1 MLKNLRIKNYALV
14 EDLDIEFYPGLNVLT
29 GATGAGKS
37 IIVGAVNLVLGERV
51 TTEMVRTGA
60 EEAIIEGIFEI
71 GSKDLIQKLLA
82 SLGILLD
89 ENILI
94 IRREVSSKGASR
106 CFVND
111 KQVTLA
117 NLKLIGDRL
126 ADLHGQHQHQS
137 LLNISNH
144 LEYLDNFGD
153 LNQLKEEVSQIYF
166 QLRSKIKELDE
177 IQKSEKENQ
186 EKKQLYSF
194 QVNEIERANL
204 SLGEDEKLLE
214 GKKIL
219 ENIEILHQILSTA
232 YKELYDSE
240 NSVSQRL
247 SFSKKELDKAS
258 QIDSKF
264 KDYTKALETSLI
276 QISDISRFF
285 EKYLNNLEFDPQ
297 RLEEIRER
305 LNLINS
311 LKKKYGSEISEIF
324 KYAEELL
331 KKLDLFE
338 NLDEKIESLN
348 KEIEVLAKTLKKN
361 VLLLSDKRKEKG
373 EELAKKMKKELSFL
387 GMEKTEFEVRISY
400 KEDECGLL
408 ELNGKKYYVDEKGI
422 DNIEF
427 FVSPNPGEEL
437 KPLAKIASGGE
448 ISRIMLGL
456 KSILAKS
463 DRIPTMIFDEVDVG
477 IGGEVADS
485 VGKRL
490 KSLSSNHQIICI
502 THLQQIASQ
511 AQHHFKVFKETE
523 KQRTVTK
530 IKELNEKERVKE
542 IARMISGE
550 KISELTLKHAK
561 EMIKD
566 NKSNAD

>member
-1 MLKNLRIKNYALV
+1 MLKDLRIKNYALV

-37 IIVGAVNLVLGERV
+37 IIVGAVNLVLGERA

-94 IRREVSSKGASR
+94 IRREVSSKGASK

-153 LNQLKEEVSQIYF
+153 SNQLKEEVSQIYF

-219 ENIEILHQILSTA
+219 ENIEILHQILSSA

-305 LNLINS
+305 FNLINS

-348 KEIEVLAKTLKKN
+348 KEIEILAETLKKN

-373 EELAKKMKKELSFL
+373 EELAKKIKKELSFL
-387 GMEKTEFEVRISY
+387 GMEKTEFGVKILYR
-400 KEDECGLL
+400 EDENGLL
-408 ELNGKKYYVDEKGI
+408 RMDDKKYYVDEKGI

-511 AQHHFKVFKETE
+511 AFHHFKVFKETE

>member
-37 IIVGAVNLVLGERV
+37 IIVGAVNLVLGERA

-71 GSKDLIQKLLA
+71 GRKDLIQKLLA

-219 ENIEILHQILSTA
+219 ENIEILHQILSSA

-338 NLDEKIESLN
+338 NLDEKIESLS

>member
-14 EDLDIEFYPGLNVLT
+14 EDLDIEFYSGLNVLT

-37 IIVGAVNLVLGERV
+37 IIVGAVNLVLGERA

-60 EEAIIEGIFEI
+60 DEATIEGIVEI
-71 GSKDLIQKLLA
+71 EKKDLFPKLLG

-111 KQVTLA
+111 KQVTLT

-137 LLNISNH
+137 LLNVSNH

-153 LNQLKEEVSQIYF
+153 LNQLQEEVGLAYF
-166 QLRSKIKELDE
+166 QLKSKIKELDE
-177 IQKSEKENQ
+177 IQKHEKENQ

-194 QVNEIERANL
+194 QANEIERANL

-214 GKKIL
+214 ERKIL
-219 ENIEILHQILSTA
+219 DNIETLHQILSGA

-247 SFSKKELDKAS
+247 SFSKKEIEKAS
-258 QIDSKF
+258 QIDSEF
-264 KDYTKALETSLI
+264 KDHTQALDTSLI
-276 QISDISRFF
+276 QISDISRFL
-285 EKYLNNLEFDPQ
+285 EKYLIRLEFDPQ

-311 LKKKYGSEISEIF
+311 LKKKYGPKLTEILE
-324 KYAEELL
+324 YAEELR
-331 KKLDLFE
+331 KQLDLFQ
-338 NLDEKIESLN
+338 NLGEKIDSSK
-348 KEIEVLAKTLKKN
+348 KEIETLTDILKERT
-361 VLLLSDKRKEKG
+361 LCLSNKRKEKG
-373 EELAKKMKKELSFL
+373 EQLAKNIKKELSFL

-400 KEDECGLL
+400 KEDENGLIKL
-408 ELNGKKYYVDEKGI
+408 DGKRYYVDEKGM
-422 DNIEF
+422 NYVEF

-463 DRIPTMIFDEVDVG
+463 DQIPTMIFDEVDVG

-490 KSLSSNHQIICI
+490 RSLSSNHQIICI
-502 THLQQIASQ
+502 THLQQIASF
-511 AQHHFKVFKETE
+511 AQHHFRVFKETE
-523 KQRTVTK
+523 KNRTVTK

-550 KISELTLKHAK
+550 KISELTLRHAK
-561 EMIKD
+561 EMIKGI
-566 NKSNAD
+566 KSNAD

>member
-186 EKKQLYSF
+186 GKKQFYSF

-219 ENIEILHQILSTA
+219 ENIEILHQILSSA

-338 NLDEKIESLN
+338 NLDEKIESLS

-456 KSILAKS
+456 KSVLAKS

>member
-37 IIVGAVNLVLGERV
+37 IIVGAVNLVLGERA

-219 ENIEILHQILSTA
+219 ENIEILHQILSSA

-427 FVSPNPGEEL
+427 FVSPNTGEEL

-456 KSILAKS
+456 KSVLAKS

-502 THLQQIASQ
+502 THLQQIASF

>member
-37 IIVGAVNLVLGERV
+37 IIVGAVNLVLGERA

-60 EEAIIEGIFEI
+60 DEATIEGIFEI
-71 GSKDLIQKLLA
+71 EKKDLFPKLLA

-111 KQVTLA
+111 KQVTLT

-137 LLNISNH
+137 LLNVSNH

-153 LNQLKEEVSQIYF
+153 LNQFQEEVGLTYF
-166 QLRSKIKELDE
+166 QLKSKIKELDE
-177 IQKSEKENQ
+177 IQKHEKENQ

-194 QVNEIERANL
+194 QANEIERANL

-214 GKKIL
+214 ERKIL
-219 ENIEILHQILSTA
+219 DNIETLHQILSGA

-247 SFSKKELDKAS
+247 SFSKKEIEKAS
-258 QIDSKF
+258 QIDSEF
-264 KDYTKALETSLI
+264 KDHTQALDTSLI
-276 QISDISRFF
+276 QISDISRFL
-285 EKYLNNLEFDPQ
+285 EKYLIRLEFDPQ

-311 LKKKYGSEISEIF
+311 LKKKYGPKLTEILE
-324 KYAEELL
+324 YAEELR
-331 KKLDLFE
+331 KTLDLFQ
-338 NLDEKIESLN
+338 NLGEKIDILK
-348 KEIEVLAKTLKKN
+348 KEIETLTDILKERA
-361 VLLLSDKRKEKG
+361 LFLSNKRKEKG
-373 EELAKKMKKELSFL
+373 EQLAKKIKKELSFL
-387 GMEKTEFEVRISY
+387 GMEKTEFEIRISY
-400 KEDECGLL
+400 KEDENGLIK
-408 ELNGKKYYVDEKGI
+408 LNGKRYYVDEKGM
-422 DNIEF
+422 NYVEF

-463 DRIPTMIFDEVDVG
+463 DQIPTMIFDEVDVG

-490 KSLSSNHQIICI
+490 RSLSSNHQIICI
-502 THLQQIASQ
+502 THLQQIASF
-511 AQHHFKVFKETE
+511 AQHHFRVFKETE
-523 KQRTVTK
+523 KNRTVTK

-550 KISELTLKHAK
+550 KISELTLRHAK
-561 EMIKD
+561 EMIKGI
-566 NKSNAD
+566 KSNAD